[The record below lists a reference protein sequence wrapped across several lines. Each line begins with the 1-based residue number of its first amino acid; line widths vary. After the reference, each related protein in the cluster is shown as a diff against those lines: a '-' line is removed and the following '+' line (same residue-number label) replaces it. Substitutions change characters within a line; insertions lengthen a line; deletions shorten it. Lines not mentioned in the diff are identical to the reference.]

1 MKITLEQING
11 NESKCLQKLNRDTD
25 QIASGRYWLIEMTI
39 SLKKFKDF
47 IMFKNNLI
55 LNLW

>member
-25 QIASGRYWLIEMTI
+25 QIASGRYWMIEMTI
-39 SLKKFKDF
+39 SLKKFEDF